1 MSGRARL
8 LYRVPAGAKLAGLLV
23 FALLTVLVTHVVVT
37 VCLLLAVLVAHLC
50 GGPGRAETWR
60 VLRGFAIVA
69 VLIVAVQ
76 AWQHDL
82 QRAVV
87 VAGGLLAVV
96 LAANLVTATTALDA
110 VVDVVVTLVRPFR
123 RWGADPERVALAFSL
138 VIRAVPATMELAAQ
152 TRDAAR
158 ARGLHR
164 QPRAYLTPL
173 VLRTVAGARAT
184 GEALHARGLT
194 D

>member
-1 MSGRARL
+1 MRL
-8 LYRVPAGAKLAGLLV
+8 LHRLPAGVKLAGLLV
-23 FALLTVLVTHVVVT
+23 FALLTVLVAHVVVT
-37 VCLLLAVLVAHLC
+37 AGLLVAVLAASLWA
-50 GGPGRAETWR
+50 GPGCAETWR
-60 VLRGFAIVA
+60 VLRGFAIIALLVFG
-69 VLIVAVQ
+69 VQ

-82 QRAVV
+82 ERAVV

-96 LAANLVTATTALDA
+96 LAANLVTATTPMDA
-110 VVDVVVTLVRPFR
+110 IVDVVVWLVRPFR

-152 TRDAAR
+152 TRDAAL

>member
-1 MSGRARL
+1 MSKRAGL
-8 LYRVPAGAKLAGLLV
+8 LYRAPAGVKLAGLLV
-23 FALLTVLVTHVVVT
+23 FALLTVLTAD
-37 VCLLLAVLVAHLC
+37 LLLTVGLLAAVLGAHLVA
-50 GGPGRAETWR
+50 GPGRSETWR
-60 VLRGFAIVA
+60 LLRGFAVVA
-69 VLIVAVQ
+69 LLIFAVQ
-76 AWQHDL
+76 AWQQDL
-82 QRAVV
+82 ERAVV
-87 VAGGLLAVV
+87 VAGGLVAVV
-96 LAANLVTATTALDA
+96 VAANLVTSTTPMDA
-110 VVDVVVTLVRPFR
+110 VVDVVVMLVRPFR

-138 VIRAVPATMELAAQ
+138 VIRAVPATMELASQ